1 MDKETKD
8 RFFDEL
14 MKKTYDKIYMFV
26 GRGCKDREFV
36 EDVVQETFY
45 EAYRKAEILME
56 HPNQIGWLYNT
67 AKNKRLKLWEKK
79 KDLYLAYQEYAK
91 EEVADRIEHDYE
103 EIELAETIKASV
115 SEKEYDMLCDYY
127 LNGYSS
133 VEVAEKY
140 GVDKGGI
147 RMRMSRL
154 RRKLKEDIVVG
165 WCIFFVCVWRF
176 L

>member
-8 RFFDEL
+8 KFFNEL
-14 MKKTYDKIYMFV
+14 MKKTYDRIYMFV
-26 GRGCKDREFV
+26 GRGCKDRDFV
-36 EDVVQETFY
+36 EDVVQETYY

-56 HPNQIGWLYNT
+56 HPNPMGWLYNT
-67 AKNKRLKLWEKK
+67 AKNKRLKLWDKK
-79 KDLYLAYQEYAK
+79 KDLCLSD
-91 EEVADRIEHDYE
+91 EEHSDNEVVDENEHGYE
-103 EIELAETIKASV
+103 EIELAETIKASI
-115 SEKEYDMLCDYY
+115 SEKEYNMLCDYY

-154 RRKLKEDIVVG
+154 RKKLKEDIVVG
-165 WCIFFVCVWRF
+165 WLVFLACVWRF

>member
-8 RFFDEL
+8 RFFNEL

-26 GRGCKDREFV
+26 GKGCSDRDFV

-45 EAYRKAEILME
+45 EAYRKADILME
-56 HPNQIGWLYNT
+56 HPNQMGWLYNT
-67 AKNKRLKLWEKK
+67 AKNKRMKLWEKR
-79 KDLYLAYQEYAK
+79 KDFYLMD
-91 EEVADRIEHDYE
+91 EEHGDNDVTDGNEQGYG

-115 SEKEYDMLCDYY
+115 SEKEYDMLRDYY

-140 GVDKGGI
+140 GLDKGGI

-154 RRKLKEDIVVG
+154 KRKLKDDLVVG
-165 WCIFFVCVWRF
+165 WFIFLVCVWRF